1 MKKILSWCGS
11 HTELLCAFFLLG
23 CCISSAVKDGWSVAI
38 LFLPF
43 IVMWVFVH
51 RLKKQC
57 IESNKCLSSLSD
69 NYDKLKEVN
78 KKLEEN
84 LFGINEELTYKELLV
99 QLLFYMYLLSKND
112 VDLCKK
118 QINISTYLKNRNL
131 YEHMIE
137 IYLEL
142 IKKNNSTK

>member
-43 IVMWVFVH
+43 IVMWIYVY
-51 RLKKQC
+51 RLKKFIC
-57 IESNKCLSSLSD
+57 RLI
-69 NYDKLKEVN
+69 
-78 KKLEEN
+78 KK
-84 LFGINEELTYKELLV
+84 NEELKETNKQFEKAYNRTEDLKELC
-99 QLLFYMYLLSKND
+99 YYRYLLAQND

-118 QINISTYLKNRNL
+118 KISCGDYLSSGRHFEYK
-131 YEHMIE
+131 IE
-137 IYLEL
+137 FYT
-142 IKKNNSTK
+142 KKLFAKGVR